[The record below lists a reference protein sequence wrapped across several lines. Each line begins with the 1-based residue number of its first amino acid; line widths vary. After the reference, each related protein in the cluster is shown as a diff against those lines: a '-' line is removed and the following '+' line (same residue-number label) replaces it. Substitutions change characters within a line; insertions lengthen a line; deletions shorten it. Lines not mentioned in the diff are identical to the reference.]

1 MIKQKFTSNFECCG
15 CEGVRKKQ
23 TRKESKSK
31 KKGNKK
37 GRFRENFLKG
47 EKVSLRE
54 FALNCLR

>member
-23 TRKESKSK
+23 TRESKSK